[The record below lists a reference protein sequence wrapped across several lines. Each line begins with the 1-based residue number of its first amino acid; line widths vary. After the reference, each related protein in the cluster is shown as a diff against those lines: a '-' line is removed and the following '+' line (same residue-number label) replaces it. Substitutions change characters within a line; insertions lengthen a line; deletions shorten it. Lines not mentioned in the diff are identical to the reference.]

1 MFGGKTPLKSVKKS
15 QVGNRLRTPKT
26 VKKSKKQHLTKRF
39 FVQNTNPKG
48 VEQMPNRYYIG
59 NPRTILTPD
68 AYESVFAVDS
78 SIWRTNR
85 LRKLTNNHDSRCTLV
100 PKSANENRLLPIPGS
115 NASCV
120 NMIRDSY
127 RTETH
132 LIFVP
137 AMDSITIDDRT
148 AICFEVPD
156 DIFAYVGFSGWN
168 PLTLNFTITLH
179 VSFYGRVFSTPDSS
193 YMKGLNND

>member
-1 MFGGKTPLKSVKKS
+1 
-15 QVGNRLRTPKT
+15 
-26 VKKSKKQHLTKRF
+26 
-39 FVQNTNPKG
+39 
-48 VEQMPNRYYIG
+48 MPNRYYIG

-68 AYESVFAVDS
+68 AYESVFDS
-78 SIWRTNR
+78 DSTKRQMNL
-85 LRKLTNNHDSRCTLV
+85 LRKLTNNHDSRCALV
-100 PKSANENRLLPIPGS
+100 PKAAKENRLLPIPGS
-115 NASCV
+115 NSNCV

-137 AMDSITIDDRT
+137 AMDSVTIDDRT

-156 DIFAYVGFSGWN
+156 NIFAYVGFSGWN

-193 YMKGLNND
+193 YMKGLKQ